1 VSCPTLLMISERDDL
16 EDIYRDPL
24 AIWRGWADDLRQV
37 RIDSGHHMAE
47 DAPEQVAAA
56 LRELLA

>member
-1 VSCPTLLMISERDDL
+1 MISERDDL
-16 EDIYRDPL
+16 EDISAEPL
-24 AIWRGWADDLRQV
+24 ATPATGPMTAARLGSTPGAIPP
-37 RIDSGHHMAE
+37 